1 MPNFER
7 EINELHAFFVDWFTA
22 KLPHTPE
29 GFARFDKVTHPNFH
43 VINPAG
49 VLAGG
54 TDLKQVIYDEYD
66 QRHDFRIWIENVAVQ
81 HAFDNIVVAT
91 YEEWQEIKG
100 ETTARLSTV
109 VFTRDDSKPN
119 GLVWQC
125 VHETWLPINE
135 T

>member
-29 GFARFDKVTHPNFH
+29 SFARFDKVTHPNFH

-49 VLAGG
+49 VLAAG

-66 QRHDFRIWIENVAVQ
+66 QRHDFRIWIENYQ
-81 HAFDNIVVAT
+81 HRAQHGDVHIVT
-91 YEEWQEIKG
+91 YEEWQERNEK
-100 ETTARLSTV
+100 TTARLSTA
-109 VFTRDDSKPN
+109 VFIEDEATPN
-119 GLVWQC
+119 GAQWLH
-125 VHETWLPINE
+125 VHETWMNID
-135 T
+135 